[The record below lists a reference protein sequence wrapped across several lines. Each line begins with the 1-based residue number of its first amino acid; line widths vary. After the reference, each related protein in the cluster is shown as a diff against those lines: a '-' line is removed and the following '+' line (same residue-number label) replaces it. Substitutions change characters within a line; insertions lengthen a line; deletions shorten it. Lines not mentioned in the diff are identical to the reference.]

1 MEAKERLKQYGSRN
15 VFCHGSCQD
24 LPSHLINAG
33 FTEYVDGIL
42 LDLGVNSFQF
52 DDAQRG
58 FSVMH
63 DGPLDMRFDQTD
75 SSIKT
80 AAEIV
85 NNTSEVELT
94 LLFQLYGQEPFAKE
108 AAKAIIRRRNRGL
121 KPFESTADLR
131 NCLENVLSR
140 WKLKKKIHPAIWCF
154 QALRIAVNRELKHV
168 EVGCCVLVSIAI
180 VDVLKIGLTN
190 SLDALAPSGRL
201 CMSSLCVTL
210 PCTHYVL

>member
-58 FSVMH
+58 FSVKH

-94 LLFQLYGQEPFAKE
+94 LLFQLHGQEPL
-108 AAKAIIRRRNRGL
+108 AIIRRRNRGL

-154 QALRIAVNRELKHV
+154 QALRIAVNRELEHV
-168 EVGCCVLVSIAI
+168 E
-180 VDVLKIGLTN
+180 IGLTN